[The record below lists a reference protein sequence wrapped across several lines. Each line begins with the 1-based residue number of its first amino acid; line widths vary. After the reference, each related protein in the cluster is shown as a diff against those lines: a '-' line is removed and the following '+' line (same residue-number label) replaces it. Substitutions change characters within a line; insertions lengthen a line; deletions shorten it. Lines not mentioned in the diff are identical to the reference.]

1 MSRILRRPMF
11 RGGPVDS
18 RGTGITSGLMDD
30 TGYADGGRVGFQ
42 GGGFN
47 YLKDTGFGRSLP
59 GIYEYGI
66 KEPLAALYNIAGVP
80 LNKASEFFTG
90 YNPGFSGERFFNLKN
105 RPSDKAEFFGIQ
117 TEAKPGMTYKD
128 IDIAEREKYGTF
140 GSETEDE
147 IKDFENLY
155 KKRKEVAAADKKDIE
170 KVPDLLSDEDEM
182 KKQTELYQKLLGGD
196 EARAQAGYDA
206 LLAAAPAFFKG
217 RNLREAA
224 PQVLESINKSG
235 AFDKPRDIKQAAA
248 QLAIQRRILIDKAG
262 AEARAKMAELG
273 IKKPNTLTERY
284 SFNFKQMGDSAKA
297 AEFAVVDTYGEKY
310 RPFAFNPATAKV
322 GEVYKFPKDPK
333 KPNAGFYY
341 GEIKDLSDPKNIKI
355 NPLPL

>member
-1 MSRILRRPMF
+1 MF
-11 RGGPVDS
+11 RGGPVS
-18 RGTGITSGLMDD
+18 SYNTGITSGLGDE
-30 TGYADGGRVGFQ
+30 GYANGGRVGFQ

-47 YLKDTGFGRSLP
+47 YLRDTGFGRSLP

-66 KEPLAALYNIAGVP
+66 KEPLAALYNMVGVP
-80 LNKASEFFTG
+80 LNITSEFFTG

-105 RPSDKAEFFGIQ
+105 RPSNKAELFGIK
-117 TEAKPGMTYKD
+117 TDATPGMTYRNQDLIDSNKKYQESTDEVNKFIASQNKSNTLNEKKITETPNLLDDEED
-128 IDIAEREKYGTF
+128 I
-140 GSETEDE
+140 
-147 IKDFENLY
+147 
-155 KKRKEVAAADKKDIE
+155 
-170 KVPDLLSDEDEM
+170 

-217 RNLREAA
+217 KNLREAV

-248 QLAIQRRILIDKAG
+248 QLAIQRRILMDKAG

-273 IKKPNTLTERY
+273 IKKPSTLTERY
-284 SFNFKQMGDSAKA
+284 AFNIKSQMEKNQA
-297 AEFAVVDTYGEKY
+297 AELAIMDTYGEKY
-310 RPFAFNPATAKV
+310 KPFAFNPITAKV

-333 KPNAGFYY
+333 KPNMGFYY
-341 GEIKDLSDPKNIKI
+341 GEIKDLSDPKNVKI

>member
-117 TEAKPGMTYKD
+117 TEAKPGMTYKN

-155 KKRKEVAAADKKDIE
+155 KKRKEVADADKKDIE

-310 RPFAFNPATAKV
+310 RPFAFNPATAIV
-322 GEVYKFPKDPK
+322 
-333 KPNAGFYY
+333 
-341 GEIKDLSDPKNIKI
+341 
-355 NPLPL
+355 

>member
-11 RGGPVDS
+11 RGGRVDS

-47 YLKDTGFGRSLP
+47 YLRDTGFGRSLP

-80 LNKASEFFTG
+80 LNVASEFFTG

-117 TEAKPGMTYKD
+117 TEAKPGMTYKN
-128 IDIAEREKYGTF
+128 IDIAEREKYGTV

-147 IKDFENLY
+147 IKAFENLY
-155 KKRKEVAAADKKDIE
+155 KKRKEVADTDKKDIE

-196 EARAQAGYDA
+196 EAKAQAGYDA

-248 QLAIQRRILIDKAG
+248 QLAIQRRILMDKASAEEKQRLAILSMKNQKDVFDVLKDQGIPIASYAGSYEASNKAGNILVGKYYITNDNVLVRIDKDKTG
-262 AEARAKMAELG
+262 QPKPTPLG
-273 IKKPNTLTERY
+273 RI
-284 SFNFKQMGDSAKA
+284 
-297 AEFAVVDTYGEKY
+297 
-310 RPFAFNPATAKV
+310 
-322 GEVYKFPKDPK
+322 
-333 KPNAGFYY
+333 
-341 GEIKDLSDPKNIKI
+341 
-355 NPLPL
+355 